1 MGGVYHT
8 LCAEKEKRKLA
19 QIMGGG
25 MIVPSALPADN
36 DRKQIRVADTALE
49 FRGRKEGDTRCLWIV
64 GLLDER
70 GGNAPVLVCQGEII
84 FLAQGILEEFPVA
97 RD

>member
-1 MGGVYHT
+1 LGTEQKERKFGQRKRGG
-8 LCAEKEKRKLA
+8 
-19 QIMGGG
+19 Q
-25 MIVPSALPADN
+25 IVPSALPADN

-70 GGNAPVLVCQGEII
+70 GGNAPVLIRLGKIV
-84 FLAQGILEEFPVA
+84 FLAKSILEEFPVA